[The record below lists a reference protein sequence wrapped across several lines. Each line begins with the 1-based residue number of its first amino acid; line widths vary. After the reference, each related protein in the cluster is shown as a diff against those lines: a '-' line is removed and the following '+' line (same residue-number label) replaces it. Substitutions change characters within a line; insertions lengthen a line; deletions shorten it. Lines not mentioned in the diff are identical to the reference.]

1 MKEMRWK
8 WMVVMVYLFHV
19 TCSSAQ
25 QPQRRRDDPRV
36 EDSATGD
43 ARNSRQSTNSTF
55 GMNLES
61 DLTK

>member
-1 MKEMRWK
+1 MKEMGWK

-19 TCSSAQ
+19 TCCSAQ

-36 EDSATGD
+36 EDSANGD

-55 GMNLES
+55 EL
-61 DLTK
+61 

>member
-1 MKEMRWK
+1 MKEMDWK

-19 TCSSAQ
+19 TCCSAQ

-36 EDSATGD
+36 EDSANGD

-55 GMNLES
+55 ELRVRLN
-61 DLTK
+61 